1 TAAKKLE
8 DPGLAVAIFN
18 FHYATPPDTVA
29 LNYGLNKVIG
39 DNETGF
45 KGTNDTHYRK
55 EGWEFILAGGGLYN
69 NLDYSFTVG
78 HENGTFLYPT
88 NQPGGGNPHF
98 RKEMRVL
105 KEFIHGFDFIRM
117 SPATNVLHGLSE
129 ELSGRVLAKPG
140 RTY

>member
-1 TAAKKLE
+1 MPVRLRA
-8 DPGLAVAIFN
+8 
-18 FHYATPPDTVA
+18 
-29 LNYGLNKVIG
+29 
-39 DNETGF
+39 
-45 KGTNDTHYRK
+45 GTNDFPYRR
-55 EGWEFILAGGGLYN
+55 EAWEFILAGGGLFN

-78 HENGTFLYPT
+78 HEDGTFLYPT

-117 SPATNVLHGLSE
+117 SPATNVLHGFPE

-140 RTY
+140 KAYAVYFCQKPKSEWQGRSATADDDQDRSE